1 MTHKKA
7 MVDVA
12 INAYGKPYQTAVTL
26 LSLLKHSGQW
36 IDKIYFVEEKNQPEP
51 PRFQFMLSELEHEVI
66 YFKPNFWF
74 WINNVYGFMQ
84 LYKPYRHSIR
94 YQYAWEKT
102 DKDYLLVLHND
113 VHFTGDLVGE
123 YLNKINGHTAVG
135 KIGQCWNCSAHK
147 ANLCDGD
154 RYSEYKPD
162 YKSLKKLLADYPGAR
177 HERYNAMLEKDKPWP
192 LPECRVNEYVAM
204 INMVKA
210 RPATVP
216 EGKAPAFGSSNR
228 LDTAVDWF
236 FQMSNE
242 GHTFA
247 NFDYDPFAI
256 HSWVSLKNA
265 GHDALFNNDLYQY
278 EESVARQFLK
288 EEYGMEF

>member
-1 MTHKKA
+1 MTRKKA
-7 MVDVA
+7 VVDVA

-26 LSLLKHSGQW
+26 LSLLKHSGEW
-36 IDKIYFVEEKNQPEP
+36 IDKIYFVEEKKQPETP
-51 PRFQFMLSELEHEVI
+51 KYQFLLDQLGDRVI
-66 YFKPNFWF
+66 YYKPNFWL
-74 WINNVYGFMQ
+74 WVNKVYGFLQ
-84 LYKPYRHSIR
+84 NFKTYRHSVR

-102 DKDYLLVLHND
+102 DKDYLLILHND
-113 VHFTGDLVGE
+113 VHFKGDLVGA
-123 YLNKINGHTAVG
+123 YLSKMEGHTAVG

-147 ANLCDGD
+147 AKLCDGD
-154 RYSEYKPD
+154 TYTQYRPD
-162 YKSLKKLLADYPGAR
+162 YESLKKVLSEYPGAR
-177 HERYNAMLEKDKPWP
+177 KEMYASMIEKDRPWP
-192 LPECRVNEYVAM
+192 LPECRMNEYVAM
-204 INMVKA
+204 INMTKA

-216 EGKAPAFGSSNR
+216 HGKTMVFGSLNK
-228 LDTAVDWF
+228 LDVGVDWF
-236 FQMSNE
+236 FQLNNE

-247 NFDYDPFAI
+247 NFDYDPYAV